1 MTNSLFLLECF
12 SIKYFTIL
20 ITDGV
25 FMIDN
30 NLCYIFGA
38 GPISVPLK
46 FKPCPNQ
53 DYVIAADAGYN
64 FLCEQGIKPD
74 LIVGDLDSLGFAPEN
89 IELVQFPTVKDDTD
103 MMLAIKEA
111 KKRGYNKFIIYGGIG
126 GKPEF
131 TLANLQILYNIVN
144 SGDLCYFVGS
154 GSLITAVKNNA
165 LNFDESF
172 KGRVSVF
179 AAGETA
185 QGVTLSGL
193 KYSLSN
199 AVVKSDFPIG
209 VSNEFIGCKGVISV
223 TDGTLFVIYDDCN
236 PLLFYHV

>member
-1 MTNSLFLLECF
+1 MFF
-12 SIKYFTIL
+12 DKKFIIL

-25 FMIDN
+25 FMIDY

-53 DYVIAADAGYN
+53 DYVIAADAGYK
-64 FLCEQGIKPD
+64 FLYGQGIKPD
-74 LIVGDLDSLGFAPEN
+74 LLVGDLDSLGFTPED

-103 MMLAIKEA
+103 MMLAINEA

-126 GKPEF
+126 GRPEF
-131 TLANLQILYNIVN
+131 TLANLQILSNIVN
-144 SGDLCYFVGS
+144 SGDICYFVGN
-154 GSLITAVKNNA
+154 GSLITAVKNNS
-165 LNFDESF
+165 LIFDERF
-172 KGRVSVF
+172 RGRVSIF
-179 AAGETA
+179 AAGESA

-193 KYSLSN
+193 KYTLSN
-199 AVVKSDFPIG
+199 AVIKSDFPIG
-209 VSNEFIGCKGVISV
+209 VSNEFINNKGSISV

-236 PLLFYHV
+236 PLFL